1 MLRKVGRRG
10 LADAAADRIR
20 DAIFAGTFPP
30 GAALR
35 EVELAADLDVSRGSV
50 REGLTIL
57 EREGLIHSGW
67 HRGTKVIDVTVQDAN
82 EIYAVRAA
90 LEGLAARSAIGRVD
104 LDELDALVDGMV
116 AHLVETE
123 RTSDGQ
129 HDDLLAL
136 DMRFHDLIYQA
147 TGNTRLVNAWE
158 ALRSQMYLFQMTRI
172 RLSHQHYRNIV
183 VDEHREIVRLLR
195 AGDGYALAQ
204 YAEEHVQ
211 SGRRVLVAALT
222 P

>member
-1 MLRKVGRRG
+1 
-10 LADAAADRIR
+10 
-20 DAIFAGTFPP
+20 
-30 GAALR
+30 
-35 EVELAADLDVSRGSV
+35 
-50 REGLTIL
+50 
-57 EREGLIHSGW
+57 
-67 HRGTKVIDVTVQDAN
+67 
-82 EIYAVRAA
+82 
-90 LEGLAARSAIGRVD
+90 GRVD